1 MSVKLLTFEDGVVRI
16 DGEELPGILSDLRVS
31 GKVRFDEQSVDKASG
46 KKKTPQGWEDADIS
60 LTLYLTTDGSG
71 TCYDKLESLNGWFK
85 KTDGKANPSIF
96 TVANRHLL
104 ARGVR
109 RVVFSRLDSAETTQ
123 TDEIRASLS
132 FVEHNPPIVRQE
144 QAQAKT
150 PHPASWPKKR
160 RKKPQLGR
168 KSLKK
173 SSAGTCHDRGPER
186 PLQCGAAGSVAQ
198 SVS

>member
-1 MSVKLLTFEDGVVRI
+1 MSIKLLTFEDGVVRI

-31 GKVRFDEQSVDKASG
+31 GRVRFDEQSVDKASG

-71 TCYDKLESLNGWFK
+71 TCYDKFK

-96 TVANRHLL
+96 TVTNRHLL

-150 PHPASWPKKR
+150 PTPGELAKKAEE
-160 RKKPQLGR
+160 KAAAK
-168 KSLKK
+168 
-173 SSAGTCHDRGPER
+173 AEEPEEVIGGD
-186 PLQCGAAGSVAQ
+186 LS
-198 SVS
+198 

>member
-85 KTDGKANPSIF
+85 KTDGKANLSIF
-96 TVANRHLL
+96 TVTNRHLL

-150 PHPASWPKKR
+150 PTPGELAKKAEEKAAAR
-160 RKKPQLGR
+160 
-168 KSLKK
+168 
-173 SSAGTCHDRGPER
+173 AEEPEEVIGGD
-186 PLQCGAAGSVAQ
+186 LS
-198 SVS
+198 

>member
-1 MSVKLLTFEDGVVRI
+1 MSVKLLTFEDGI
-16 DGEELPGILSDLRVS
+16 IKIGEEELPGILSDLRVS
-31 GKVRFDEQSVDKASG
+31 GRVRFDEQSVDKASG

-60 LTLYLTTDGSG
+60 LTLYLLTDSSG
-71 TCYDKLESLNGWFK
+71 TCYDKLETVESYFK

-109 RVVFSRLDSAETTQ
+109 RVVFSRLDSAETNQ

-132 FVEHNPPIVRQE
+132 FVEHNPPIIKQE

-150 PHPASWPKKR
+150 PTPAELAKQAKE
-160 RKKPQLGR
+160 KAEKAAEQ
-168 KSLKK
+168 
-173 SSAGTCHDRGPER
+173 PETVIGVDV
-186 PLQCGAAGSVAQ
+186 Q
-198 SVS
+198 

>member
-71 TCYDKLESLNGWFK
+71 TCYDKLESLNEWFK

-150 PHPASWPKKR
+150 PTPGELAKKAEEKAAAR
-160 RKKPQLGR
+160 
-168 KSLKK
+168 
-173 SSAGTCHDRGPER
+173 AEEPEEVIGGD
-186 PLQCGAAGSVAQ
+186 LS
-198 SVS
+198 

>member
-46 KKKTPQGWEDADIS
+46 KKKTPQGWEDAEIS
-60 LTLYLTTDGSG
+60 LTLYLTTDGAG
-71 TCYDKLESLNGWFK
+71 TC
-85 KTDGKANPSIF
+85 F
-96 TVANRHLL
+96 TVTNRHLL

-150 PHPASWPKKR
+150 PTPGELAKKAEEKAAAR
-160 RKKPQLGR
+160 
-168 KSLKK
+168 
-173 SSAGTCHDRGPER
+173 AEEPEEVIGGD
-186 PLQCGAAGSVAQ
+186 LS
-198 SVS
+198 

>member
-96 TVANRHLL
+96 TVTNRHLL

-109 RVVFSRLDSAETTQ
+109 RVVF
-123 TDEIRASLS
+123 
-132 FVEHNPPIVRQE
+132 
-144 QAQAKT
+144 
-150 PHPASWPKKR
+150 
-160 RKKPQLGR
+160 
-168 KSLKK
+168 
-173 SSAGTCHDRGPER
+173 
-186 PLQCGAAGSVAQ
+186 
-198 SVS
+198 

>member
-16 DGEELPGILSDLRVS
+16 DGKELPGILSDLRVS

-60 LTLYLTTDGSG
+60 LTLYLTTDGAG

-96 TVANRHLL
+96 TVTSRHLL

-109 RVVFSRLDSAETTQ
+109 RVVFSRLDSAETPQ
-123 TDEIRASLS
+123 TDEIRASLTA
-132 FVEHNPPIVRQE
+132 EEKAAAAARAE
-144 QAQAKT
+144 E
-150 PHPASWPKKR
+150 
-160 RKKPQLGR
+160 
-168 KSLKK
+168 
-173 SSAGTCHDRGPER
+173 PEEVIGGD
-186 PLQCGAAGSVAQ
+186 LS
-198 SVS
+198 